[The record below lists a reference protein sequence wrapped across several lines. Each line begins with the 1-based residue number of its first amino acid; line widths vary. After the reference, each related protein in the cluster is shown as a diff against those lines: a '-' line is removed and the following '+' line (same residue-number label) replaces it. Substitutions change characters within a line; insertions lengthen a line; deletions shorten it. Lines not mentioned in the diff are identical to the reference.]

1 MKLFNEKSQESKDL
15 DFEGTLKELLA
26 LEGVN
31 PTTVVLVKNG
41 EVVLDDERVGGDED
55 VKLLSVI
62 SGG

>member
-41 EVVLDDERVGGDED
+41 EVVLDDERVGGDDD